1 MNDVT
6 EKTQKNGYYSW
17 HFYHTCHIY
26 YRREIKKPVFI
37 KMEHKRKYREL
48 DDEVK
53 AKISQST
60 KGKTKT
66 MRHRQ
71 NLSRSLKNYWQS
83 VPSRDEHLTMQEY
96 LTGEKNNEVK
106 SSNPNEA

>member
-1 MNDVT
+1 
-6 EKTQKNGYYSW
+6 
-17 HFYHTCHIY
+17 
-26 YRREIKKPVFI
+26 
-37 KMEHKRKYREL
+37 MEHKRKYREL

-53 AKISQST
+53 AKISHST
-60 KGKTKT
+60 KGKAKT

-96 LTGEKNNEVK
+96 LTGENNNEVK
-106 SSNPNEA
+106 SSNPDEA

>member
-1 MNDVT
+1 MATTLDTFTILAIFILVT
-6 EKTQKNGYYSW
+6 GHKN
-17 HFYHTCHIY
+17 TCLY
-26 YRREIKKPVFI
+26 

-106 SSNPNEA
+106 SSNPDEA